1 MLCSIC
7 KKNTAVIFVN
17 KRGEDGKAEVEG
29 LCYDCAK
36 KKGINPID
44 AMAKQANLSD
54 KDIQDL
60 SSKLDKMFQNL
71 SVNLNDIDEEQLANM
86 MNGEMENGGEELDE
100 NGEPQGMPLGSI
112 FSGIFGITPSNEQE
126 QNSNYSSNSTQKVK
140 ERTKQNKKRKALDTF
155 GTNLTNKARNGQIDR
170 VIGRDKEIQRMIQ
183 ILNRRSKNN
192 PCLIGEPG
200 VGKTAIVEK
209 FVWQVVTGNCHQKFR
224 NSKIISLDVTSIL
237 AGTQYRGSAEDRFKG
252 LIDFFGIQ
260 SGMYF
265 VYRRNT
271 YNTRCWRL

>member
-71 SVNLNDIDEEQLANM
+71 SVNLNDIDEEQLAMANH
-86 MNGEMENGGEELDE
+86 
-100 NGEPQGMPLGSI
+100 
-112 FSGIFGITPSNEQE
+112 
-126 QNSNYSSNSTQKVK
+126 K
-140 ERTKQNKKRKALDTF
+140 E
-155 GTNLTNKARNGQIDR
+155 
-170 VIGRDKEIQRMIQ
+170 
-183 ILNRRSKNN
+183 
-192 PCLIGEPG
+192 CL
-200 VGKTAIVEK
+200 
-209 FVWQVVTGNCHQKFR
+209 
-224 NSKIISLDVTSIL
+224 
-237 AGTQYRGSAEDRFKG
+237 
-252 LIDFFGIQ
+252 
-260 SGMYF
+260 
-265 VYRRNT
+265 
-271 YNTRCWRL
+271 